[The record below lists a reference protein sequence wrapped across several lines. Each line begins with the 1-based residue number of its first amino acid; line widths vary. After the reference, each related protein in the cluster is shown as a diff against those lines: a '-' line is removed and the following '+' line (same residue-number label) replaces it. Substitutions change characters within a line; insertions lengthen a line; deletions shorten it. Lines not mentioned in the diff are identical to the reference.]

1 MIDLNRKS
9 KKNQQEELSTEV
21 IIGTV
26 IVVGAWM
33 IWAFLIGGML

>member
-9 KKNQQEELSTEV
+9 EKNQQEEPSTEV

-26 IVVGAWM
+26 IVVCAWM